1 MKLHDLHPTPGSRK
15 PSRRVGRG
23 HGSGRGKTAGRGTKG
38 QKSRAGGNLPAWF
51 EGGQTP
57 LHIRTPK
64 LHGFRNRGRVEY
76 APINLG
82 RLGEV
87 ERGTLVTPDV
97 LAHDGLIDDTK
108 RPVKILGV
116 GDAPAGITVHAHAFS
131 RSALDKLG
139 AAGSTVQLL
148 SWPDNAPID
157 ERPPR
162 PEGKRLERRRAGI
175 ARAERVAAGGDA
187 APIATRRQA
196 GQARGGRCRRRGA
209 GSSEDR
215 GGRARRRG
223 ERKRAHGLIDTV
235 VTAFRAP
242 DIRAKLLFTLGILAI
257 FRALTNVPIPNVN
270 TEALSNLFTDNPL
283 LGILNI
289 FSGGGLAAASII
301 GLGVNPYI
309 NASIIMQL
317 MRGVIPA
324 LDELSR
330 EGEYGRNR
338 INQYTRMLTV
348 PLAMAQAYG
357 ISILLSANGVIPP
370 TSLFSIETISLLL
383 SFTAGTILLM
393 WLGELISERG
403 LGNGISLIIFAGI
416 VGSIPQQ
423 IGPIISGPDAL
434 ARLVPFIVLAVVVIA
449 AVVFI
454 NEGQRRIPVQYASR
468 VRGRRMI
475 QSQTQYLPLKVTM
488 AGVIPIIFAV
498 SILLFPAQIAAYFT
512 ASDIEWVRNVA
523 TWISTNLNGQNNRPL
538 YGTLYF
544 LLVVFFTYFYTA
556 FQFRPDQ
563 TADYLRKNGGF
574 IPGIRPGKPTE
585 QFLGRVTNRI
595 TLGGAL
601 FLGTIAVLP
610 FIVSA
615 IVPGTQNLQLG
626 GTSIL
631 IIVSVVVETM
641 KQLEAQMMMRH
652 YEGFI
657 R

>member
-1 MKLHDLHPTPGSRK
+1 
-15 PSRRVGRG
+15 
-23 HGSGRGKTAGRGTKG
+23 
-38 QKSRAGGNLPAWF
+38 
-51 EGGQTP
+51 
-57 LHIRTPK
+57 
-64 LHGFRNRGRVEY
+64 
-76 APINLG
+76 
-82 RLGEV
+82 
-87 ERGTLVTPDV
+87 
-97 LAHDGLIDDTK
+97 
-108 RPVKILGV
+108 
-116 GDAPAGITVHAHAFS
+116 
-131 RSALDKLG
+131 
-139 AAGSTVQLL
+139 
-148 SWPDNAPID
+148 
-157 ERPPR
+157 
-162 PEGKRLERRRAGI
+162 
-175 ARAERVAAGGDA
+175 
-187 APIATRRQA
+187 
-196 GQARGGRCRRRGA
+196 
-209 GSSEDR
+209 
-215 GGRARRRG
+215 
-223 ERKRAHGLIDTV
+223 LIDTV

-242 DIRAKLLFTLGILAI
+242 DIRRKLLFTLGILLV

-270 TEALSNLFTDNPL
+270 TDALADLFTNNPL
-283 LGILNI
+283 LGLLNT

-338 INQYTRMLTV
+338 INQYTRLLTV
-348 PLAMAQAYG
+348 PLALAQGYG
-357 ISILLSANGVIPP
+357 ISVLLSGAGVIPA
-370 TSLFSIETISLLL
+370 TDLFSIETVSLLL

-403 LGNGISLIIFAGI
+403 IGNGISLIIFAGI
-416 VGSIPQQ
+416 VGSVPQQ
-423 IGPIISGPDAL
+423 VGGLTGPDAL
-434 ARLVPFIVLAVVVIA
+434 TRLVPFAIVAIVVIA

-468 VRGRRMI
+468 VRGRRMM
-475 QSQTQYLPLKVTM
+475 QAQTQYLPLKVTM

-512 ASDIEWVRNVA
+512 ASDIDWVRNVA
-523 TWISTNLNGQNNRPL
+523 SWISTNLSGQTNESIPL

-544 LLVVFFTYFYTA
+544 ILVVFFTYFYTA

-574 IPGIRPGKPTE
+574 IPGIRPGRPTE
-585 QFLGRVTNRI
+585 EFLGRVTNRI

-601 FLGTIAVLP
+601 FLGFIAVLP
-610 FIVSA
+610 YIVSA
-615 IVPGTQNLQLG
+615 FIPGTENLQLG

-631 IIVSVVVETM
+631 IMVSVVVETM